1 MARVECIGGPLDGL
15 RLTTS
20 LPILDHYWID
30 GRRRMCFRRE
40 RKGTHLYRL
49 SACSNGWRRAAYS
62 GYNERICEECSAYH
76 RPTEENTCSLCGG
89 ALRMV
94 A

>member
-1 MARVECIGGPLDGL
+1 VPRVEVSGGPLDGL
-15 RLTTS
+15 SLTTS

-30 GRRRMCFRRE
+30 PVRKMCFRKE

-49 SACSNGWRRAAYS
+49 RACTNGWRLVDYA
-62 GYNERICEECSAYH
+62 GHNERICSQCSAYH
-76 RPTEENTCSLCGG
+76 QATEENVCSLCGG
-89 ALRMV
+89 ALRLV

>member
-20 LPILDHYWID
+20 LPILDHYWVD
-30 GRRRMCFRRE
+30 PKRRMCFRRE
-40 RKGTHLYRL
+40 RRGAHLYRL
-49 SACSNGWRRAAYS
+49 DRYSRNFYRVSYS
-62 GYNERICEECSAYH
+62 GFNERICSQCDAYH
-76 RPTEENTCSLCGG
+76 RATEENVCSLCGG
-89 ALRMV
+89 ALRLV